1 MKFSKSNL
9 AFLGTLS
16 SLAAGASSRGIA
28 SAFVSTAPSALS
40 SGISQ
45 QLSPPGGLRAKK
57 RGEGYGPPLENIGEA
72 VGNTPL
78 VKVSDRICPPGRTIY
93 AKCEYFNPL
102 SSVKDRL
109 AVAIIEA
116 AERDGTL
123 KPGQTVVEATSG
135 NTGIGE
141 TFREKRVFRLWFFD
155 DWTSSFLNLSLSH
168 THIHTHAHTRLH
180 GFVQSTSPA
189 LSAFLPPP
197 SMTRNSRRHDVRPTR
212 VSLCHHHGRTLQRR
226 TSQIDEDARGQS
238 HRDAQGGEGNG
249 DGREG
254 GRARR
259 EARVVSM

>member
-1 MKFSKSNL
+1 MLYGTYTLKDTFSLSTLVADRDSKPRDEIFQVEPHLSRHTIL
-9 AFLGTLS
+9 PRRRRQQPRHRLGLRVDGALRSFVGDFPKTL
-16 SLAAGASSRGIA
+16 
-28 SAFVSTAPSALS
+28 
-40 SGISQ
+40 
-45 QLSPPGGLRAKK
+45 PPGGLRAKK

-141 TFREKRVFRLWFFD
+141 TFREIGVFRLWF
-155 DWTSSFLNLSLSH
+155 
-168 THIHTHAHTRLH
+168 
-180 GFVQSTSPA
+180 
-189 LSAFLPPP
+189 
-197 SMTRNSRRHDVRPTR
+197 
-212 VSLCHHHGRTLQRR
+212 
-226 TSQIDEDARGQS
+226 
-238 HRDAQGGEGNG
+238 
-249 DGREG
+249 
-254 GRARR
+254 
-259 EARVVSM
+259 

>member
-9 AFLGTLS
+9 TFLGTLS

-40 SGISQ
+40 SGISHK
-45 QLSPPGGLRAKK
+45 LSPPGGLRAKK

-141 TFREKRVFRLWFFD
+141 TFREIGVFRLWF
-155 DWTSSFLNLSLSH
+155 
-168 THIHTHAHTRLH
+168 
-180 GFVQSTSPA
+180 
-189 LSAFLPPP
+189 
-197 SMTRNSRRHDVRPTR
+197 
-212 VSLCHHHGRTLQRR
+212 
-226 TSQIDEDARGQS
+226 
-238 HRDAQGGEGNG
+238 
-249 DGREG
+249 
-254 GRARR
+254 
-259 EARVVSM
+259 

>member
-141 TFREKRVFRLWFFD
+141 TLREKGVFRLWFFD
-155 DWTSSFLNLSLSH
+155 DWRHSFLISLSLTH
-168 THIHTHAHTRLH
+168 THTHDCTDSSNPPHPP
-180 GFVQSTSPA
+180 S
-189 LSAFLPPP
+189 LPPFPPLDDAKQP
-197 SMTRNSRRHDVRPTR
+197 SP
-212 VSLCHHHGRTLQRR
+212 
-226 TSQIDEDARGQS
+226 
-238 HRDAQGGEGNG
+238 
-249 DGREG
+249 
-254 GRARR
+254 
-259 EARVVSM
+259 